1 MKMVFRLFLPA
12 VLIALGIWLWFV
24 LFPSPEKIIRKQL
37 ARLAHAVSF
46 SSNESDLAKL
56 AGAQGLAAF
65 FSTNAQVNIDV
76 PGYEQ
81 HTFAD
86 RDEITQAALASRA
99 AVSSLTLKFPDMNV
113 NVAPDK
119 QSAIADVTVEAN
131 VAGEK
136 DDIVQEMKF
145 IFQKMGGQWL
155 ISRVET
161 VRTLSILNFERPRF
175 VFILTA

>member
-1 MKMVFRLFLPA
+1 
-12 VLIALGIWLWFV
+12 
-24 LFPSPEKIIRKQL
+24 
-37 ARLAHAVSF
+37 
-46 SSNESDLAKL
+46 
-56 AGAQGLAAF
+56 
-65 FSTNAQVNIDV
+65 VNIDV